1 MRDIE
6 RASDL
11 TEVSGNEIPRIGN
24 AARLLWNLAAQ
35 YSIPESHAFD
45 LKSEVD
51 VATRC
56 VAVGTNSFV
65 GLLHEWARFIR

>member
-11 TEVSGNEIPRIGN
+11 TEVSGNEIPRVRG
-24 AARLLWNLAAQ
+24 AAKLLLNLAAQ
-35 YSIPESHAFD
+35 SSIPKSHAFY

-56 VAVGTNSFV
+56 VAIGTDSFV
-65 GLLHEWARFIR
+65 GLLHEWARFIC

>member
-24 AARLLWNLAAQ
+24 AATLLSAQ
-35 YSIPESHAFD
+35 YSIPESHAFY
-45 LKSEVD
+45 LKSKVD

-56 VAVGTNSFV
+56 VAVGTDSFV
-65 GLLHEWARFIR
+65 GLPHEWARFIR

>member
-1 MRDIE
+1 MRDLE
-6 RASDL
+6 RANDL
-11 TEVSGNEIPRIGN
+11 TELSGNEIRVRG
-24 AARLLWNLAAQ
+24 AAKSLLNLAAQ
-35 YSIPESHAFD
+35 SSIPKSHAFD